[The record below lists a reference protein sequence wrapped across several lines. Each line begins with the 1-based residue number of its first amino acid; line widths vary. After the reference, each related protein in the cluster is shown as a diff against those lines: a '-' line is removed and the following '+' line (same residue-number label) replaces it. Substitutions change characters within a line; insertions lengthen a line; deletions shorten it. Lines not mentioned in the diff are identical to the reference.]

1 MEQRSAIC
9 SRRRKCFAAAVSV
22 LLAVCL
28 CGCSNLMR
36 HPNEGAQNERYHGS
50 RQPVR
55 QESVERISMDK
66 YAYGQL
72 DATAQA
78 VYDEVLHAILE
89 HKEKI
94 EVSTLDTGVLEQ
106 AFYSVRADY
115 GGLFWIEGYTYTEYY
130 NGDQVTGLEFAPHY
144 TMTRDRR
151 EELQQAVDAA
161 AEQMLGGISSEDAD
175 YQKARFVYDT
185 LINTVAY
192 RPQAENSQNILSVF
206 LNRETVCQGYAC
218 AVQYLFERLGIPCV
232 VVTGTA
238 AGQAHAWNMVMLDGN
253 YYYMDV
259 TWGNSAYQNSGSESC
274 KYVNYSYFAMTSE
287 ELLLTHEPD
296 AFLQLPEC
304 TQREDSYF
312 VQEGYYFTDWY
323 PQEIGYVLSG
333 LKDGIVQIKFADAA
347 LYRQAQEYF
356 IEQQNIRDYY
366 EMENSFY
373 YMTDDELCVL
383 TFLNGS

>member
-1 MEQRSAIC
+1 MKPGSALFC
-9 SRRRKCFAAAVSV
+9 KRKCLAAAVVV

-28 CGCSNLMR
+28 CGCSSRMSY
-36 HPNEGAQNERYHGS
+36 PKEGTQSELYHGS
-50 RQPVR
+50 QQPAAP
-55 QESVERISMDK
+55 EPVERISLDK

-72 DATAQA
+72 EKNTQT
-78 VYDEVLHAILE
+78 VYDEILDAIMG

-94 EVSTLDTGVLEQ
+94 SVSTLDTEVLEQ

-115 GGLFWIEGYTYTEYY
+115 GGLFWVDGYTYTEYSS
-130 NGDQVTGLEFAPHY
+130 GDQVTGLEFAPHY
-144 TMTRDRR
+144 TMTYDKR
-151 EELQQAVDAA
+151 EELQQAVDTA
-161 AEQMLGGISSEDAD
+161 AEHLLGGISSEDAD

-192 RPQAENSQNILSVF
+192 NPEAENSQNILSVF
-206 LNRETVCQGYAC
+206 LNQETVCQGYAC
-218 AVQYLFERLGIPCV
+218 AVQFLFERLGIPSV
-232 VVTGTA
+232 IVTGTA

-259 TWGNSAYQNSGSESC
+259 TWGNSAYQNEGSGRQG
-274 KYVNYSYFAMTSE
+274 YINYSYFAMTSE
-287 ELLLTHEPD
+287 ELLFTHEPD
-296 AFLQLPEC
+296 NFLLLPEC

-312 VQEGYYFTDWY
+312 VQEGRYFTDWY

-347 LYRQAQEYF
+347 LYRKAQEYF

-366 EMENSFY
+366 AVENSFY
-373 YMTDDELCVL
+373 YVTDDELCVL
-383 TFLNGS
+383 TFMNGS